1 MALTEA
7 GAMAL
12 SAAGSLGSNVAGGLF
27 NVNQARKNRAFQERM
42 FYKQIEET
50 RKNWQME
57 NEYNLPSAQR
67 QRLEDA
73 NLNPYLMYGEG
84 AAGLTSQGSIGS
96 PGLPSGSQAH
106 SQFGN
111 PMLDALQARLITA
124 QSQNIEANTQ
134 KTISETDWQNIENK
148 FSRESY
154 QIRLAIKYRD
164 YDMLNTTMDKMRNE
178 MYNATQITTQQVLS
192 MMQGREFEIKR
203 YHLDSWYMGEQTKIA
218 WQDVINGKIQASAA
232 MKQAFAAM
240 QNAVNAAR
248 LTTAQIGQIAL
259 NMSQSRQMFPLLM
272 ENQRGQ
278 NWSQVQERIFKGVQ
292 ISEQQMKNF
301 EQEINNRLRY
311 IGAGTDTWLYRFAA
325 PWVLPMITKPQDQQ
339 YFKNH

>member
-12 SAAGSLGSNVAGGLF
+12 GAAASLGSSAATGLF
-27 NVNQARKNRAFQERM
+27 GINQAKKNRAFQERM
-42 FYKQIEET
+42 FERQVQVNRE
-50 RKNWQME
+50 NWEME
-57 NEYNLPSAQR
+57 NKYNLPSAQV
-67 QRLEDA
+67 QRLLDA

-84 AAGLTSQGSIGS
+84 ASGLTSQGNIGGPS
-96 PGLPSGSQAH
+96 LPSGSTAQAT
-106 SQFGN
+106 FGN
-111 PMLDALQARLITA
+111 PVLDSLQARLLSA
-124 QSQNIEANTQ
+124 QASNVEANTE
-134 KTISETDWQNIENK
+134 KTISETDWQEIENK
-148 FSRESY
+148 FSRDSY
-154 QIRLAIKYRD
+154 DIRLAIKYGD
-164 YDMLNTTMDKMRNE
+164 WDFLKTSMDKMRNE

-192 MMQGREFEIKR
+192 MMQGREYEIKR
-203 YHLDSWYMGEQTKIA
+203 FNLDEWRVGEETKQG
-218 WQDVINGKIQASAA
+218 WENVLSGKISASAQ
-232 MKQAFAAM
+232 MMSAFAAM

-278 NWSQVQERIFKGVQ
+278 NWSQIQDRIFKGTQ

-311 IGAGTDTWLYRFAA
+311 VGAAPDTWWYKFAA
-325 PWVLPMITKPQDQQ
+325 PWLLPMITKPSDGE